1 MHRIV
6 PRIASLEQHLHTLSM
21 DPEAYRP
28 AQCAHC
34 SRGGLWSHGCY
45 ERKADRGTGQLN
57 PIAVPRFWCPGC
69 KHSCSRLPACI
80 APRRWY
86 DWAKQHAV
94 LIALLLG
101 ASLRACAPAHGIG
114 LDTARRWW
122 RWLEERSEEF
132 RFRLLT
138 HWIEWGRAVDW
149 RGFWRLGLAAQPLR
163 DSMAWL
169 DGQGL
174 IVP

>member
-6 PRIASLEQHLHTLSM
+6 PGIASLEQHLQTLTSN
-21 DPEAYRP
+21 PEAYRP
-28 AQCAHC
+28 AQCAQC
-34 SRGGLWSHGCY
+34 GRGGLWGHGFY
-45 ERKADRGTGQLN
+45 ERKADRGTGELN
-57 PIAVPRFWCPGC
+57 PIPVPRFWCPGC

-86 DWAKQHAV
+86 DWAKQQAV
-94 LIALLLG
+94 LIALLMD
-101 ASLRACAPAHGIG
+101 ASLCACAPTHGIG
-114 LDTARRWW
+114 VDTARRWW
-122 RWLEERSEEF
+122 RWLQERTEVF

-149 RGFWRLGLAAQPLR
+149 RGFWRLAFESLTLR

-169 DGQGL
+169 DNQG
-174 IVP
+174 ITVP